1 MSSFKSVLLPLLLA
15 SAAFAAAPAH
25 ASLVISYGGQKA
37 TDGSFLTSS
46 FIPASNAV
54 VQTGWYVET
63 FDQSTSYNVAGL
75 AKPSLPG
82 GVAIDGTG
90 GCSVN
95 SYASVTTT
103 GGGLGVR
110 KGTLGG
116 IGAAPAGDDT
126 CFGYAPGPG
135 GESTGGVKFD
145 YSGLLAPGK
154 TFSYLGLYFGSVDS
168 YNTIN
173 IYNGASLLY
182 SLNGTQV
189 LSNNGGTTGDQL
201 APSSNV
207 YVNFAFAGGES
218 FTAVE
223 FVSTNRAMEFDNIV
237 VGDIVP
243 KDVVVSNVPEPGSL
257 ALLAAG
263 LLGIGAVRRSRKA

>member
-1 MSSFKSVLLPLLLA
+1 MSSFKSVLLPFLLA

-25 ASLVISYGGQKA
+25 ASLVISYGGKPA

-46 FIPASNAV
+46 FVPASNTG

-63 FDQSTSYNVAGL
+63 FDQGTASSVAGL
-75 AKPSLPG
+75 VKPSLPA
-82 GVAIDGTG
+82 GVTISGTG

-110 KGTLGG
+110 KGGVGG
-116 IGAAPAGDDT
+116 VAAPPSKDTT

-135 GESTGGVKFD
+135 GSASGGAKFD

-173 IYNGASLLY
+173 IYNGTELLY

-207 YVNFAFAGGES
+207 YVNFAFASGES

-237 VGDIVP
+237 VGDTVP
-243 KDVVVSNVPEPGSL
+243 KDVVVANVPEPGSL

-263 LLGIGAVRRSRKA
+263 LLGMAAVRRSRKV